1 MAEQKKGQIQIFAKN
16 IKGNARGGILEES
29 KFTRNTAGG
38 RHIQNG
44 GNGVN
49 NDTNRQRTILEETR
63 VKTIECLDE
72 LDLGSQNDTSGRL
85 DKEGVILNKT
95 YRFRVK
101 DYTNGEPKNP
111 NNIRWSLKYTNPETG
126 QQELNIL
133 KNKDYNGIQLNI
145 NFTER
150 ECCGSEMEV
159 RAYIEDPESEGKFSI
174 FHHNRFRWF
183 DRKKLRD
190 EINLRKEN
198 AWLIDQKSTN
208 TCGPSAVMYSFAKK
222 DKEAYS
228 KFILD
233 LHRTGYAKNNDYEIN
248 VESDGDLKD
257 IAETNPTTMN
267 NFPSGMASSDWISN
281 TCITEEEN
289 VIFDYEGN
297 TKEDF
302 SAITLPSRI
311 EKLAKSLIGFSDVV
325 DNTNLYYTKTGWAW
339 GSTLENVAELIQVK
353 NDGYEVFL
361 LVGMNILYNK
371 TSNSL
376 LSTAEHWIVLE
387 TIMHGKPGFVEF
399 TVYTWG
405 QKPELKTYNVSY
417 DIFRTNYY
425 GYVKAK

>member
-1 MAEQKKGQIQIFAKN
+1 MAEQKKVGQIKIFAKN
-16 IKGNARGGILEES
+16 IRGNANGGVLEES
-29 KFTRNTAGG
+29 KFTRNFAGG
-38 RHIQNG
+38 RHVQNG

-49 NDTNRQRTILEETR
+49 NDTIRQRTILEETR

-159 RAYIEDPESEGKFSI
+159 RAYIEDPESEGKCSI

-267 NFPSGMASSDWISN
+267 NFPRGMASSDWISN
-281 TCITEEEN
+281 TCINEEEN

-325 DNTNLYYTKTGWAW
+325 DNTNLYYNKTGWAW
-339 GSTLENVAELIQVK
+339 GSTLENVAAS
-353 NDGYEVFL
+353 GFFAFL
-361 LVGMNILYNK
+361 
-371 TSNSL
+371 
-376 LSTAEHWIVLE
+376 
-387 TIMHGKPGFVEF
+387 
-399 TVYTWG
+399 
-405 QKPELKTYNVSY
+405 
-417 DIFRTNYY
+417 
-425 GYVKAK
+425 